1 MGFTF
6 RKRIKVPA
14 SFRRPQTTS
23 TAHARGRVIAIVL
36 VSLLA
41 FVLALL
47 EIDG

>member
-1 MGFTF
+1 MGYTF

-14 SFRRPQTTS
+14 SFDPRNATT
-23 TAHARGRVIAIVL
+23 TADARVWVIAIVL

-41 FVLALL
+41 FVSALL